1 MSTSY
6 VGSCKCYVNDIH
18 INLLFKK
25 YVLGTN
31 HRCIIKSFVFYTYFF
46 FIIYCFL
53 LEYEYNILQSHST

>member
-6 VGSCKCYVNDIH
+6 VGSFKCYVKDIH

-46 FIIYCFL
+46 YYL
-53 LEYEYNILQSHST
+53 LFFTRIRI